1 MGCCFP
7 EMCFG
12 SFSGDVFQSENGC
25 LPDPRV
31 SLRTII
37 LVPGYV
43 RSPSNSG
50 LPAPGLDNFLE
61 CPGRGACPSP
71 GLYSPGPR
79 VRERGLETAQP
90 DPMQGR
96 RGSPARALR
105 ADPRL
110 PAPPPTGASRHLL
123 TSDSWGRRE
132 PGRGRRGIPRRTPRA
147 GRARLGV
154 GGRAGSDPGVPRP
167 SPSVPAALGRMTQQP
182 KQRQRQ
188 EEAAG
193 GRRGEKGR
201 GGTNR
206 LGGRV
211 VGGKDWGEGG
221 AGVGGR
227 APPHPTSLTSSRP
240 GGRQASGGL
249 SAAGA
254 GGQSD
259 RP

>member
-31 SLRTII
+31 SFRTII

-110 PAPPPTGASRHLL
+110 PAPPP
-123 TSDSWGRRE
+123 
-132 PGRGRRGIPRRTPRA
+132 
-147 GRARLGV
+147 
-154 GGRAGSDPGVPRP
+154 
-167 SPSVPAALGRMTQQP
+167 
-182 KQRQRQ
+182 
-188 EEAAG
+188 
-193 GRRGEKGR
+193 
-201 GGTNR
+201 
-206 LGGRV
+206 
-211 VGGKDWGEGG
+211 
-221 AGVGGR
+221 R
-227 APPHPTSLTSSRP
+227 APPATSLPVTAGAAGSRAEADVGYPGEPLAP
-240 GGRQASGGL
+240 GGHVWASGGVQ
-249 SAAGA
+249 AATRGSPGPA
-254 GGQSD
+254 PPSRQLWGV
-259 RP
+259 